1 MNRSSPPL
9 YVAIV
14 DDDESLCRSL
24 ARLLRASGMQPIA
37 YTSAEDFL
45 ADRKSPSFDCL
56 VLDVQLG
63 GMSGIELV
71 RSLRAQGGHPPF
83 IFITAHDDAQ
93 TRAAAMAA
101 GRAAYFR
108 KNDPGADI
116 VQAIRRL
123 AG

>member
-1 MNRSSPPL
+1 MSSPPPL
-9 YVAIV
+9 HVAIV

-24 ARLLRASGMQPIA
+24 ARLLRASGMQPVA
-37 YTSAEDFL
+37 YTCAEDFL

-56 VLDVQLG
+56 LLDVQLG
-63 GMSGIELV
+63 GMSGIELA
-71 RSLRAQGGHPPF
+71 RSLKAQGAYPPF

-93 TRAAAMAA
+93 TRADAMAV
-101 GRAAYFR
+101 GCAAYFR